1 LIDGRRLGDRP
12 WLREL
17 DFVSFSN
24 KDREEAKTMG
34 ESCSMWRNPW
44 LTPTGGGGA
53 YFWPLAARYRV
64 FEGSAAEAVRA
75 CLR

>member
-1 LIDGRRLGDRP
+1 MIDGRRLGDRP

-34 ESCSMWRNPW
+34 KNRSMWRNPW
-44 LTPTGGGGA
+44 LTPTGGGGED
-53 YFWPLAARYRV
+53 YFPPDD
-64 FEGSAAEAVRA
+64 S
-75 CLR
+75 